1 MFEGKFFIV
10 LKGFHLSLLFLT
22 RYLVFTTKH
31 HEGFTNWPSTYH
43 FGWNSMDIG
52 PKKNVIKDLKDAFA
66 ENAPDV
72 KFGLYYSLREWFNPI
87 FLIDEHNGWTS
98 R

>member
-1 MFEGKFFIV
+1 
-10 LKGFHLSLLFLT
+10 
-22 RYLVFTTKH
+22 
-31 HEGFTNWPSTYH
+31 
-43 FGWNSMDIG
+43 MDIG

-98 R
+98 RYFLHYFISRVSGILRIKF